1 MRMMKYTDR
10 GLYLPVQVGVAG
22 KFRLQVYRPDGR
34 CRHDT
39 GWFDNIVNDAGLN
52 LMGTG
57 SYLDFCQV
65 GSGSATPVA
74 GDTALGTYVAGT
86 GTAGPGGT
94 TQSAEGTAPY
104 FGATTKQY
112 RFAAGDAAGN
122 LSEVGIGTAASGGTL
137 FSRALILDGGG
148 SPTTITVL
156 ADDFLDVTY
165 QIQSVPPTSV
175 IVVPDVTD
183 SGPAGTVHAITL
195 RAANVTSVGGG
206 TTPGWANFGQSV
218 ALLSSIGSSLLA
230 YDGAIGAIT
239 GEPSGTSD
247 GGSPSNT
254 AYSNNSLERLATA
267 TWGLDDGN
275 FGSGI
280 KSIRYVFRSGGGTW
294 QAEFDPVISKTNT
307 DTLNIDLS
315 VSWTRTTAL

>member
-1 MRMMKYTDR
+1 MNKRAQLK
-10 GLYLPVQVGVAG
+10 VKAGVAG
-22 KFRLQVYRPDGR
+22 KYRLRVGQEGEAPRI
-34 CRHDT
+34 DT
-39 GWFDNIVNDAGLN
+39 GWFDNLVTDAGLN
-52 LMGTG
+52 YMGG
-57 SYLDFCQV
+57 NANWLDACQV
-65 GSGSATPVA
+65 GTDNTTPA
-74 GDTALGTYVAGT
+74 NADTALGAYVAGT
-86 GTAGPGGT
+86 T
-94 TQSAEGTAPY
+94 TQTDVTRAAQGSAPY
-104 FGATTKQY
+104 YGSTTITY
-112 RFAAGDAAGN
+112 RFPSGTFAGEALA
-122 LSEVGIGTAASGGTL
+122 EVGIGTASSGGTL
-137 FSRALILDGGG
+137 FSRALITDGGG

-156 ADDFLDVTY
+156 ADEFLDVTY
-165 QIQSVPPTSV
+165 QIQSVPPTSD
-175 IVVPDVTD
+175 ITVPDVTD

-195 RAANVTSVGGG
+195 RAARVTTNGGS